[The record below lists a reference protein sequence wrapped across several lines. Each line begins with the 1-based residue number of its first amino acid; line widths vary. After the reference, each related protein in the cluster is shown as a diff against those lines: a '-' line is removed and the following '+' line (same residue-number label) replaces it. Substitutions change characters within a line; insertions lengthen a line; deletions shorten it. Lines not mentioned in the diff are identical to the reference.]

1 MSIKRLLYCTKF
13 RDLSLQALKEL
24 FVLKKVGLEE
34 IILLHII
41 PREDVSYVFPFGY
54 LEEEANRLKEEAEL
68 RFEVWGKEIR
78 ASGLNYRTII
88 KVGDPVYDIPAV
100 CEEEKV
106 DLLVLGKKKRE
117 TLFVGSRTK
126 EILKQVKVPTLVF
139 KYKLKEED
147 LEIEN
152 KNLFE
157 RPLVAIDF
165 SPPSLRALEFFYKL
179 KNVFER
185 GMVVHVIPS
194 AKVEGLDK
202 MRMKALEE
210 DASQKLDNLLK
221 NYFENTEKVERLIL
235 LGEPQEIVLDLAL
248 EKEATLVILG
258 RSEKTFIDRLFLGS
272 VANYVLDRARTPVL
286 IVP

>member
-24 FVLKKVGLEE
+24 FVLKKAGLEE

-152 KNLFE
+152 KNLFQ

-165 SPPSLRALEFFYKL
+165 SPPSLRALEFFYRL
-179 KNVFER
+179 KDVFEQ
-185 GMVVHVIPS
+185 GTVVYVIPS
-194 AKVEGLDK
+194 AKVEGSDK

-210 DASQKLDNLLK
+210 EMSQKLENLLK

-235 LGEPQEIVLDLAL
+235 LGEPQEIVLDLAS

-258 RSEKTFIDRLFLGS
+258 RSEKTLIDRLFLGS

-286 IVP
+286 LVP

>member
-88 KVGDPVYDIPAV
+88 KVGDPVYDIPTV

-152 KNLFE
+152 KNLFQ

-165 SPPSLRALEFFYKL
+165 SPPSLRALEFFCKL
-179 KNVFER
+179 KDLFER
-185 GMVVHVIPS
+185 GMIVHVIPS
-194 AKVEGLDK
+194 TKVEGSDK
-202 MRMKALEE
+202 TRMKTLEE

-221 NYFENTEKVERLIL
+221 NYFENTKKVEGLIL
-235 LGEPQEIVLDLAL
+235 LGEPQKTVLDLAS

-286 IVP
+286 LVP

>member
-1 MSIKRLLYCTKF
+1 MSIKRILYCTKF

-24 FVLKKVGLEE
+24 FVLKKAGLEE

-41 PREDVSYVFPFGY
+41 PREDVSYVFPSGY

-100 CEEEKV
+100 CEKEKV

-139 KYKLKEED
+139 KYQLKEED
-147 LEIEN
+147 LELEN
-152 KNLFE
+152 KNLFQ

-165 SPPSLRALEFFYKL
+165 SPPSLRALEFFYRL
-179 KNVFER
+179 KDAFER
-185 GMVVHVIPS
+185 GTVVYVIPS
-194 AKVEGLDK
+194 ARVEGLDK
-202 MRMKALEE
+202 MRMKALKE

-221 NYFENTEKVERLIL
+221 NYFENTEKVEKLIL
-235 LGEPQEIVLDLAL
+235 LGEPQEIVLDLAS

-272 VANYVLDRARTPVL
+272 VANYVLDRARIPVL

>member
-1 MSIKRLLYCTKF
+1 MSIKSILYCTKF

-88 KVGDPVYDIPAV
+88 KVGDPVYDIPAI
-100 CEEEKV
+100 CEEEKI

-117 TLFVGSRTK
+117 TCFVGSRTK

-152 KNLFE
+152 KNLFH

-165 SPPSLRALEFFYKL
+165 SPPSLRALEFFYRL
-179 KNVFER
+179 KDMFER
-185 GMVVHVIPS
+185 GMVVYVIPS
-194 AKVEGLDK
+194 KKVESSDK

-210 DASQKLDNLLK
+210 EVAQKLENLLK
-221 NYFENTEKVERLIL
+221 NYFENTEKVEKLIL
-235 LGEPQEIVLDLAL
+235 LGEPQEIVLDLAS